1 MINSC
6 GVERKEGRE
15 KEENQFIK
23 FVRVTSGGLPRLPN
37 EVVCVHL
44 DPGRRCSEQGCLAT
58 QLLPPRCPAL
68 ALLHPLLLFLRG
80 CGYSRATYP
89 VAMSPVAPSLDMS
102 PDYLPVTS
110 IMDPRQGPTGLTAA
124 PMAAQERD
132 RMTTEEDGPNP
143 GSVPP
148 NPISKVV
155 ALLCPDR
162 TIISGYSLPLKFG
175 NLTHLAQTQVRVG
188 GSTRAGSR

>member
-1 MINSC
+1 M
-6 GVERKEGRE
+6 
-15 KEENQFIK
+15 
-23 FVRVTSGGLPRLPN
+23 
-37 EVVCVHL
+37 
-44 DPGRRCSEQGCLAT
+44 
-58 QLLPPRCPAL
+58 
-68 ALLHPLLLFLRG
+68 
-80 CGYSRATYP
+80 
-89 VAMSPVAPSLDMS
+89 AMSPVAPSLDMS

-148 NPISKVV
+148 NPTSKVA